1 LAAAF
6 RDLHGPRL
14 HGFTVL
20 VTLGD
25 SRLAERMAGFSLA
38 AGAAQAAALRHPERA
53 AAWLRARTLRTLKEQ
68 RRLRRPAASDERRA
82 ALAVLGVDEAA
93 YRGLASLDLNARAA
107 LVASS
112 IERFDP
118 IDVEAILDAAP
129 AATRRIVAE
138 ARKRYLRFA
147 AGSPSAKPP
156 AEGPMGELAGRVQG
170 VATRAFSISET
181 SR

>member
-1 LAAAF
+1 M
-6 RDLHGPRL
+6 
-14 HGFTVL
+14 L

-25 SRLAERMAGFSLA
+25 SELAERVAGFALA

-53 AAWLRARTLRTLKEQ
+53 AAWLRARMLRTLKEQ
-68 RRLRRPAASDERRA
+68 GRFRRSAAADDRRA
-82 ALAVLGVDEAA
+82 TLAPLGVGGAV

-118 IDVEAILDAAP
+118 IDVETILNEAP
-129 AATRRIVAE
+129 AATRRVVAE

-147 AGSPSAKPP
+147 GDSANRDETPP
-156 AEGPMGELAGRVQG
+156 EEPMGELASRVQG
-170 VATRAFSISET
+170 VATRAFSSHEGP
-181 SR
+181 R